1 MFSELFY
8 YQLNTMKLDVETD
21 LKLPLD
27 VEVYTS
33 QSSSLLKRH
42 NMLGTV
48 IL

>member
-21 LKLPLD
+21 LKLPLN
-27 VEVYTS
+27 VEA
-33 QSSSLLKRH
+33 SSLLKRR